1 MGKFTDPWVFYLL
14 LGRTYTYVGER
25 GVESLDSPTHE
36 LRKALALRPSCG
48 HLEEDK
54 GRDGLR

>member
-1 MGKFTDPWVFYLL
+1 MDPWVFYLP
-14 LGRTYTYVGER
+14 LGRTYTYLGER

-36 LRKALALRPSCG
+36 LRKALALRPGCG
-48 HLEEDK
+48 RLEEDK